1 MVITDSNLCKGSF
14 DNRLKELFR
23 TGIKAVQLREK
34 SLPASEILNH
44 AVKAG
49 KAASRHGALLIINDR
64 IDIAMLSESSAIH
77 SPGRGI
83 PNSIIKKFIKNS
95 ISGKSV
101 HSVSEA
107 KKAQKEG
114 YDYLLFGPVFITP
127 AKVRY
132 GKPQGIQKLKEVCS
146 AVSIPVFA
154 VGGINPLRA
163 SKCLQAGAYGA
174 AGIRD
179 FMTSKNIK
187 NTISTY
193 RKVLGSL

>member
-23 TGIKAVQLREK
+23 SGVKAIQLREK
-34 SLPASEILNH
+34 SLPAVMVLDYAI
-44 AVKAG
+44 KAG
-49 KAASRHGALLIINDR
+49 KTAAKHNSLLIINDR
-64 IDIAMLSESSAIH
+64 IDLAMLSNSRAIH
-77 SPGRGI
+77 SPGMGI
-83 PNSIIKKFIKNS
+83 PNSVIKKFFKNS

-101 HSVSEA
+101 HTVPEA

-114 YDYLLFGPVFITP
+114 YDYLLFGPVFRTP

-132 GKPQGIQKLKEVCS
+132 GKPQGIHKLKEVCS

-154 VGGINPLRA
+154 VGGINPSRA
-163 SKCLQAGAYGA
+163 SKCLLAGAYGV

-187 NTISTY
+187 NTVSSY